1 MRVSFTSALTLIA
14 VLATPA
20 LASMGGSAPPEPPQ
34 GTQPEFN
41 NNNQLTPRQQ
51 AEQLYGS
58 AYDDIAKANLDLA
71 NGKDK
76 NAEKK
81 FKRALDH
88 ATDAVRLDSTYFEAW
103 NLVGFASRKLGDY
116 PRSLSAYGRCLA
128 IQPGYAP
135 AREYLGEAYLELGR
149 VRDAREQLGWLQR
162 LNAPDQTKILAA
174 RIDAWQAAHPDSLAP
189 APAASPAAAPADSA
203 VKAPASGSGN

>member
-1 MRVSFTSALTLIA
+1 MRAPFISALTLIA

-34 GTQPEFN
+34 GSQPELS
-41 NNNQLTPRQQ
+41 NNQLTPRQQ

-58 AYDDIAKANLDLA
+58 AYDDIAKANLDVA

-76 NAEKK
+76 NAQKK

-88 ATDAVRLDSTYFEAW
+88 ATEAVGLDSTYFEAW

-116 PRSLSAYGRCLA
+116 PHSLSAYGRCLA

-149 VRDAREQLGWLQR
+149 VHEAREQLSWLQR

-189 APAASPAAAPADSA
+189 APAASPASAPADS
-203 VKAPASGSGN
+203 VIKPPASGSGF